1 LIGIDK
7 TSTIPSAELK
17 YNQIEND
24 TIKSQVKGEVFS
36 FIDKFFG
43 YNSKFYAITNNWKS
57 VLRNQN
63 NQSISK
69 QLSLVTSTDKM
80 KSKVLNFLLIFSSL
94 FGYLEWSGNKHLFL
108 FEAEAEIFSKLFTD
122 PVSVLHPFTVLPI
135 VGQILL
141 VITLFQK
148 TPNKTLTYI
157 SVAGLGLLLGFI
169 FIVGLM
175 SINFKIIISTI
186 PFIVLAIFVI
196 RHHKN

>member
-1 LIGIDK
+1 M
-7 TSTIPSAELK
+7 
-17 YNQIEND
+17 
-24 TIKSQVKGEVFS
+24 
-36 FIDKFFG
+36 
-43 YNSKFYAITNNWKS
+43 
-57 VLRNQN
+57 
-63 NQSISK
+63 
-69 QLSLVTSTDKM
+69 VTSTDKM

-108 FEAEAEIFSKLFTD
+108 FEAEAEIFSKLFTN

>member
-1 LIGIDK
+1 
-7 TSTIPSAELK
+7 
-17 YNQIEND
+17 
-24 TIKSQVKGEVFS
+24 
-36 FIDKFFG
+36 
-43 YNSKFYAITNNWKS
+43 
-57 VLRNQN
+57 
-63 NQSISK
+63 
-69 QLSLVTSTDKM
+69 M

>member
-1 LIGIDK
+1 M
-7 TSTIPSAELK
+7 
-17 YNQIEND
+17 
-24 TIKSQVKGEVFS
+24 
-36 FIDKFFG
+36 
-43 YNSKFYAITNNWKS
+43 
-57 VLRNQN
+57 
-63 NQSISK
+63 
-69 QLSLVTSTDKM
+69 VTSTDKM

>member
-1 LIGIDK
+1 
-7 TSTIPSAELK
+7 
-17 YNQIEND
+17 
-24 TIKSQVKGEVFS
+24 
-36 FIDKFFG
+36 
-43 YNSKFYAITNNWKS
+43 
-57 VLRNQN
+57 
-63 NQSISK
+63 
-69 QLSLVTSTDKM
+69 M

-108 FEAEAEIFSKLFTD
+108 FEAEAEIFSKLFTN

>member
-1 LIGIDK
+1 
-7 TSTIPSAELK
+7 
-17 YNQIEND
+17 
-24 TIKSQVKGEVFS
+24 
-36 FIDKFFG
+36 
-43 YNSKFYAITNNWKS
+43 
-57 VLRNQN
+57 
-63 NQSISK
+63 
-69 QLSLVTSTDKM
+69 LVTSTDKM

-157 SVAGLGLLLGFI
+157 SLAGLGLLLGFI

>member
-1 LIGIDK
+1 
-7 TSTIPSAELK
+7 
-17 YNQIEND
+17 
-24 TIKSQVKGEVFS
+24 
-36 FIDKFFG
+36 
-43 YNSKFYAITNNWKS
+43 
-57 VLRNQN
+57 
-63 NQSISK
+63 
-69 QLSLVTSTDKM
+69 LVTSTDKM

-108 FEAEAEIFSKLFTD
+108 FEAEAEIFSKLFTN

>member
-1 LIGIDK
+1 M
-7 TSTIPSAELK
+7 
-17 YNQIEND
+17 
-24 TIKSQVKGEVFS
+24 
-36 FIDKFFG
+36 
-43 YNSKFYAITNNWKS
+43 
-57 VLRNQN
+57 
-63 NQSISK
+63 
-69 QLSLVTSTDKM
+69 VTSTDKM

-108 FEAEAEIFSKLFTD
+108 FEAEAEIFSKLFTN

-157 SVAGLGLLLGFI
+157 SLAGLGLLLGFI

>member
-1 LIGIDK
+1 
-7 TSTIPSAELK
+7 
-17 YNQIEND
+17 
-24 TIKSQVKGEVFS
+24 
-36 FIDKFFG
+36 
-43 YNSKFYAITNNWKS
+43 
-57 VLRNQN
+57 
-63 NQSISK
+63 
-69 QLSLVTSTDKM
+69 LVTSTDKM

-175 SINFKIIISTI
+175 STNFKIIISTI